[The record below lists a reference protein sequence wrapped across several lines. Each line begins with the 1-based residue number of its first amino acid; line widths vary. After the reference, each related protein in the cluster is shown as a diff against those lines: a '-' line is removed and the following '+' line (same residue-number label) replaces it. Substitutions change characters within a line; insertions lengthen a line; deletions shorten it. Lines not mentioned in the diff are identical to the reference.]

1 MKWDVRITSEHWDEL
16 YAHLFP
22 GDGAEHG
29 AVLRCGY
36 ARTESGVRLLV
47 REVRK
52 AEDAVDYVEGRIG
65 HRMLKA
71 AFIADQALEFAEDES
86 VYLAVHCHG
95 GTNRVRFSDVDM
107 ASHARGY
114 PGLLDLIGGPA
125 VGGLVISPGAAAGD
139 FWAKDGS
146 RGELETLTV
155 VGETHTELTP
165 NPRRVERADA
175 AYERQARLFGD
186 RGQAVLRRQ
195 TIAIVGLG
203 GGGSLIAEQIAHLGV
218 GRVILI
224 DPDRVDETNL
234 SRLVGSRRSD
244 ARPWLTSPAR
254 PRWLRR
260 VGTRLA
266 SRKVDVARRVF
277 RTVSR
282 QTEVIVIAEPIE
294 SSAAAAALLA
304 SDHVFL
310 AADTATAR
318 LVVNAVAHQYLVPVT
333 QIGAKVTVDKGSGE
347 VLDVF
352 AVARLV
358 LPGRNCLWCN
368 GLISPARLTEEAT
381 SAEQLERQRY
391 VNDDG
396 VHAPSVIS
404 LNSLGA
410 GFAMNQWLMRLVG
423 LSDDASADWIQVDA
437 RTAEVTEDGTRQDSD
452 CPYCGPTRFARGDAS
467 RLPVRIDS
475 RVTP

>member
-1 MKWDVRITSEHWDEL
+1 M
-16 YAHLFP
+16 
-22 GDGAEHG
+22 
-29 AVLRCGY
+29 
-36 ARTESGVRLLV
+36 
-47 REVRK
+47 
-52 AEDAVDYVEGRIG
+52 
-65 HRMLKA
+65 
-71 AFIADQALEFAEDES
+71 
-86 VYLAVHCHG
+86 
-95 GTNRVRFSDVDM
+95 
-107 ASHARGY
+107 
-114 PGLLDLIGGPA
+114 
-125 VGGLVISPGAAAGD
+125 
-139 FWAKDGS
+139 
-146 RGELETLTV
+146 
-155 VGETHTELTP
+155 
-165 NPRRVERADA
+165 
-175 AYERQARLFGD
+175 
-186 RGQAVLRRQ
+186 
-195 TIAIVGLG
+195 
-203 GGGSLIAEQIAHLGV
+203 
-218 GRVILI
+218 ILI

-396 VHAPSVIS
+396 VHTPSVIS

-423 LSDDASADWIQVDA
+423 LSDDASADWIHVDA

-467 RLPVRIDS
+467 HLPVRIGS